1 LTAEINLPKK
11 WSVAPKNTTQVD
23 SLSKKFGLSPL
34 MTQLLL
40 NRQMA
45 SEEIINS
52 FLNVSLD
59 DLIDPFSFKDM
70 DRAVVRIH
78 RALRYQEPI
87 TIYGDYDADGVTSV
101 VCLYLFLKNLGA
113 RVEYYI
119 PSRFKEGYG
128 LSNQAIDKI
137 KSRMGKGLVITV
149 DNGISSIKE
158 SQYLYENNLD
168 LIIIDHHQIDQTP
181 RAEAI
186 IHPLQSGC
194 NSQFKNYAAVG
205 LVFNLLQALRRFLF
219 QQNFF
224 QDRNPPNLKKYLDL
238 VALGTIADM
247 VPLRGQNRILAKFG
261 LIELSKSQRP
271 GIVALK
277 EITNLRE
284 DALTAGQVSFRLA
297 PRINAAGRMAEAN
310 LAVELLISDNAETA
324 NQIALH
330 LDDYNKKRQDAERL
344 IVEDAMAIIE
354 KNAHWLE
361 GHSLVMASSK
371 WHQGIV
377 GIAASKLVDKF
388 YLPTVLISEEDELG
402 RGSARGIKGIDL
414 YKGLSQCSDLLIKFG
429 GHEIAAGLSIKME
442 MFQQF
447 RQSFDLTISTQIKRQ
462 EMVPSLEIDA
472 LVKLEDLSM
481 DRMDELARLEPHGVG
496 NRNPLVMVKGVK
508 VGDIYNLN
516 NNHLKFSLFQ
526 EQENR
531 QRAITID
538 GIGFSMGNRKTAITN
553 SRAMVFSPQINT
565 WKGNKKVQLIL
576 KDFQ

>member
-1 LTAEINLPKK
+1 MTAEINLPKK